1 MIVFLSRMGYL
12 NRIMKDTKDMAE
24 GRLNRDV
31 KVKGKSPLAGHA
43 ENLNHLREGV
53 RTSMHEQA
61 KSERLKTELIT
72 NVSHDLR
79 TPLTSIITYT
89 DLLKKPNITEE
100 ERQQY
105 IHILD
110 KNLNV

>member
-1 MIVFLSRMGYL
+1 MIGGGAFPVLVLGICMFIGFPAMIVFLSRMGYL

-31 KVKGKSPLAGHA
+31 KVKGKSPLSGHA

-61 KSERLKTELIT
+61 KSERLKQ
-72 NVSHDLR
+72 S
-79 TPLTSIITYT
+79 
-89 DLLKKPNITEE
+89 
-100 ERQQY
+100 
-105 IHILD
+105 
-110 KNLNV
+110 